1 MNKMNKVAILTSGG
15 DSPGMNSAIRS
26 VVRYAL
32 SHHISV
38 VGVTYGY
45 QGLIEK
51 NFRDLNRKDVSNII
65 SLGGTFLK
73 TARSEDFYK
82 KKWREKAFQN
92 MEQNGIDSYVV
103 IGGDGSFRG
112 ALEFHKEFDF
122 PVIGIPA
129 TIDNDVSGTQET
141 LGFDTALN
149 TAMDAIDKIRDTAYS
164 MDRIFLVE
172 VMGRESGA
180 IAVHS
185 ALAGGA
191 EDLVIPEIE
200 HDIHRILNK
209 VKKGRKS
216 GKKSW
221 IIILAE
227 GSDVTMTLAQELRKH
242 IKDVRVTVI
251 GHIQRGGSPSA
262 FDRVLGARF
271 GRTAVDAL
279 LNGKTH
285 HAVGWINDNPTVYPL
300 QEAIKTKKED
310 FSKFLELVRILT

>member
-1 MNKMNKVAILTSGG
+1 MKKIAILTSGG

-32 SHHISV
+32 SQGISV
-38 VGVTYGY
+38 VGVTHGY

-51 NFRDLNRKDVSNII
+51 KFCDLARRDVSNII

-82 KKWREKAFQN
+82 KRWREKAFQN
-92 MEQNGIDSYVV
+92 MKERGIESYVV

-122 PVIGIPA
+122 PVMGIPA

-172 VMGRESGA
+172 VMGRRSGA

-200 HDIHRILNK
+200 QDIDSILEK
-209 VKKGRKS
+209 VKQGRKS

-227 GSDVTMTLAQELRKH
+227 GSGKTMTLAEELREH

-262 FDRVLGARF
+262 FDRVLGARL
-271 GRTAVDAL
+271 GKAAVDAL
-279 LNGKTH
+279 MAGKTH
-285 HAVGWINDNPTVYPL
+285 HTAGWVNDQPVIYPM
-300 QEAIKTKKED
+300 QEAIKYKQED
-310 FSKFLELVRILT
+310 FSKFIELVQILT

>member
-1 MNKMNKVAILTSGG
+1 MKKIAILTSGG

-32 SHHISV
+32 SHRLSV
-38 VGVTYGY
+38 VGVTHGY
-45 QGLIEK
+45 QGLIDK
-51 NFRDLNRKDVSNII
+51 NFRDLGRQDVSNII

-73 TARSEDFYK
+73 TARSEEFYK
-82 KKWREKAFQN
+82 KKGRETAFQN
-92 MEQNGIDSYVV
+92 MREKGIDSYVV

-112 ALEFHKEFDF
+112 ALDFHQDFDF

-129 TIDNDVSGTQET
+129 TIDNDISGTQET

-172 VMGRESGA
+172 VMGRKSGA

-200 HDIHRILNK
+200 QDIESILEK
-209 VKKGRKS
+209 VKQGRRS

-221 IIILAE
+221 IIIVAE
-227 GSDVTMTLAQELRKH
+227 GSGMTMSLAKELRKY
-242 IKDVRVTVI
+242 IKDIRVTVI
-251 GHIQRGGSPSA
+251 GHIQRGGNPSA
-262 FDRVLGARF
+262 FDRILGARL
-271 GRTAVDAL
+271 GKTAVDAL
-279 LNGKTH
+279 LMGKTH
-285 HAVGWINDNPTVYPL
+285 HATGWISDSPVIYPL
-300 QEAIKTKKED
+300 QEAIKYKKED
-310 FSKFLELVRILT
+310 FSKFIELVQILT